1 MAFTDYIKD
10 NGQFIDTIF
19 NDRVRVDLA
28 DANGDNVLD
37 ILAGA
42 GPSGG
47 PRTEAFV
54 GFRLELLMDFL
65 SGDKNDGR
73 GVFVSQ

>member
-1 MAFTDYIKD
+1 MAFTDFTKD
-10 NGQFIDTIF
+10 NGEVIDVIF
-19 NDRVRVDLA
+19 NGGVRVALA

-42 GPSGG
+42 GP
-47 PRTEAFV
+47 RVEVFV
-54 GFRLELLMDFL
+54 GFRLELLMDFF
-65 SGDKNDGR
+65 SGDNNDGR